1 MNSVLDESI
10 ARAKR
15 GDRDAFEAVY
25 RHAIG
30 RVYALAL
37 RLEGHRG
44 GADDLTQEVFIKV
57 WQALPSFRGDA
68 ALSTWIHG
76 IAVRT
81 AIDRYRRDG
90 RFEKLT
96 DASDFRAVA
105 APPALKN
112 LDLDA
117 AIRTLPDGMRRC
129 FVLHIVEGYPQQ
141 EVAALAGISVG
152 TVKSQVFEA
161 RKRLRAA
168 LGSTT

>member
-1 MNSVLDESI
+1 MNQALDESI

-25 RHAIG
+25 RYAVG

-37 RLEGHRG
+37 RLEGDRE
-44 GADDLTQEVFIKV
+44 GANDLTQDVFLKV

-68 ALSTWIHG
+68 ALTTWIHG

-81 AIDRYRRDG
+81 SVDRYRRDG
-90 RFEKLT
+90 KLATLT
-96 DASDFRAVA
+96 DASDFHSMA
-105 APPALKN
+105 APSTTRN

-117 AIRTLPDGMRRC
+117 AIRTLPAGMRRC
-129 FVLHIVEGYPQQ
+129 FVLHVVEGYAQQ
-141 EVAALAGISVG
+141 EVADMAGIAVG

>member
-1 MNSVLDESI
+1 MNPVLDESI

-15 GDRDAFEAVY
+15 GDRDAFEVVY
-25 RHAIG
+25 RHAVG

-37 RLEGHRG
+37 RLEGNRDA
-44 GADDLTQEVFIKV
+44 ADDLTQDVFIKV

-76 IAVRT
+76 IVVRT
-81 AIDRYRRDG
+81 AIDRYRRVG
-90 RFEKLT
+90 KLAGLT
-96 DASDFRAVA
+96 DASDFQGMA
-105 APPALKN
+105 APSTMTN

-117 AIRTLPDGMRRC
+117 AILALPAGMRRC

-141 EVAALAGISVG
+141 EVADMAGIALG